1 MLNASLD
8 VSLDVS
14 LLGPVV
20 ANRGDHRIELG
31 SPTQRTV
38 FAVLA
43 ANENRVVS
51 REELVRAVWGSDASE
66 TVMNSVYTYIARL
79 RKCLEPG
86 RARFAQPEVLVSDSL
101 GYMLSVPAE
110 RVDTRRFSTALSAA
124 HRLRADNDTERAAA
138 KLEEGLALWRGT
150 PYAGT
155 VGTFVASERIRL
167 AETRLLAIEDHA
179 ELLLELNRPAH
190 AIGELSAL
198 VHRYPLR
205 ERLRLLLMRC
215 HVELGQH
222 ADAIGEYHA
231 LRTRLA
237 EEQGLEPG
245 ESLRELYE
253 KVLHVGR
260 PVTPRPARRESAA
273 AAPRA
278 DRGDRGDRGDGGDR
292 ENAGRRSEGAARILV
307 PAQRTASTV
316 RQLPRSTRWFIGRE
330 AELAC
335 LEAMVAQADE
345 AGESALLLLT
355 GGPGVGKTT
364 LATQFART
372 LAGRFADSQ
381 YHLDLRAFSASS
393 APRSASFALR
403 RLNATLGGRPEA
415 PGLDSETEYR
425 SRVADREML
434 LILDNATSVEQVR
447 PLLPGTPASLV
458 IVTSRWGLSGL
469 IAQDGARRFVVEP
482 LSRADALLLFTGIVG
497 ESLVAQYRDE
507 VEHLIEAC
515 GGLPLALRIAATQIK
530 ISPFPW
536 VAVERLRTAD
546 LSTALALPGD
556 ANSTLSTVF
565 GWSYSGLPGE
575 AALMYRTLGHHPSP
589 EIGLTVAATL
599 SGMGAADSRR
609 ALDVLVDASLLREV
623 APDRFR
629 MDTLLHAHARRVA
642 EAATESAQGRQGAGG
657 GVSGLR
663 SSAVQSAGRRFCGGD
678 RPAGRSLSA

>member
-1 MLNASLD
+1 M
-8 VSLDVS
+8 
-14 LLGPVV
+14 V
-20 ANRGDHRIELG
+20 ATRGDHRIELG

-51 REELVRAVWGSDASE
+51 RHELVRAVWGSDASE

-79 RKCLEPG
+79 RKCLEPS
-86 RARFAQPEVLVSDSL
+86 RAQPEVLVSDSL

-124 HRLRADNDTERAAA
+124 RRLRAENDTERAAA

-237 EEQGLEPG
+237 EDQGIEPG

-253 KVLHVGR
+253 QVLQAGR
-260 PVTPRPARRESAA
+260 PSTPRPARRESAA

-278 DRGDRGDRGDGGDR
+278 DKGDGG
-292 ENAGRRSEGAARILV
+292 RRADGAANIFV
-307 PAQRTASTV
+307 PSQRTASTV
-316 RQLPRSTRWFIGRE
+316 RQLPRSTGWFIGRT
-330 AELAC
+330 AELGC

-355 GGPGVGKTT
+355 GSPGVGKTT

-403 RLNATLGGRPEA
+403 RLNATLGGRPAA

-482 LSRADALLLFTGIVG
+482 LNRADALLLFTGIVG
-497 ESLVAQYRDE
+497 ESLVARHRDE

-515 GGLPLALRIAATQIK
+515 EGLPLALRIAATQIK
-530 ISPFPW
+530 ISPFPRG
-536 VAVERLRTAD
+536 AVERLRTDD

-565 GWSYSGLPGE
+565 GWSYSGLPAE
-575 AALMYRTLGHHPSP
+575 AALMYRTLGHRPSP
-589 EIGLTVAATL
+589 EISLTAAATL

-629 MDTLLHAHARRVA
+629 MGALLHAHARRVA
-642 EAATESAQGRQGAGG
+642 EAATGNVQGRSAGAGG
-657 GVSGLR
+657 GVSPG
-663 SSAVQSAGRRFCGGD
+663 
-678 RPAGRSLSA
+678 